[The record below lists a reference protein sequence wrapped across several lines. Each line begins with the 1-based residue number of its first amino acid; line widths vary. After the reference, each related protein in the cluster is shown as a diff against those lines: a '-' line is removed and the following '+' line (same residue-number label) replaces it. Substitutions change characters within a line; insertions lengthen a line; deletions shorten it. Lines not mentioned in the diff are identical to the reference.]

1 MTERD
6 INFIKRILQLDIIKS
21 PCLEIGTGVEGQ
33 NVKDLILQAGIEYF
47 GADII
52 PGLSVDFVV
61 NFESAEEVKKC
72 FNGRFFGAI
81 LILNVLEHVFD
92 PIRVL
97 DNAFSIL
104 KPGGA
109 LCHYYS
115 YTVWPLHNYPYDHW
129 RINPDFYEQYA
140 KRRNLVIIDSLFEYI
155 GYCNVKEN
163 RNPLGEYI
171 LPRPSSNKFRMLWG
185 KIIHKIF
192 NTYGRGMLFPS
203 HITIGVVIKKP

>member
-72 FNGRFFGAI
+72 FDDRHFGSI

-92 PIRVL
+92 PIRDL

-104 KPGGA
+104 KPGGI
-109 LCHYYS
+109 
-115 YTVWPLHNYPYDHW
+115 V
-129 RINPDFYEQYA
+129 
-140 KRRNLVIIDSLFEYI
+140 SLLLLLYGHCI
-155 GYCNVKEN
+155 
-163 RNPLGEYI
+163 
-171 LPRPSSNKFRMLWG
+171 
-185 KIIHKIF
+185 IIHTITGGLTPIF
-192 NTYGRGMLFPS
+192 MNNMLS
-203 HITIGVVIKKP
+203 AEIL